1 MRSKALPG
9 CDEERTE
16 RIVKNK
22 RLIKSRNFKVLLMG
36 TALACSIFVAACG
49 KEEAPVESTEGGK
62 IQRSTEASTE
72 TNAET
77 ELGIGAFEA
86 KTLDGGSFTDKDI
99 AEKDATLLNFWATY
113 CGPCIEELPDIAKL
127 EKELPDNVQIVT
139 VCLDAGTEADTAEE
153 ILKEA
158 GFEGITLVSGNGGL
172 AEIIG
177 SIMYTPT
184 TIVVDSEGK
193 LVGDAI
199 IGGQKNLE
207 EAFTAA
213 LNGALKSTGK
223 TEIKHGEE

>member
-1 MRSKALPG
+1 MGRIMKKKRFVKSRRSKLLFVGVVFACTIFTAG
-9 CDEERTE
+9 CGKEKAPAESTEERTTQ
-16 RIVKNK
+16 
-22 RLIKSRNFKVLLMG
+22 G
-36 TALACSIFVAACG
+36 
-49 KEEAPVESTEGGK
+49 STE
-62 IQRSTEASTE
+62 ISTE
-72 TNAET
+72 TSEET
-77 ELGIGAFEA
+77 GLEIGTFEA
-86 KTLDGGSFTDKDI
+86 KALDGQTFTEEDI
-99 AEKDATLLNFWATY
+99 AKKDATLINFWATY

-139 VCLDAGTEADTAEE
+139 VCLDAGTEADSAEE

-158 GFEGITLVSGNGGL
+158 GFEGVTLVSGDGGL

-213 LNGALKSTGK
+213 INEALKSEGK